1 MVPDNSY
8 SRIRSDKAFFYL
20 LWRFGC
26 AFLIVISRSDSLRAC
41 MVCPHDSAGN
51 VRITDGMWMN
61 LVQIS
66 PFSHGLLTQQLFKVT
81 HADFGS

>member
-1 MVPDNSY
+1 
-8 SRIRSDKAFFYL
+8 
-20 LWRFGC
+20 
-26 AFLIVISRSDSLRAC
+26 

>member
-1 MVPDNSY
+1 M
-8 SRIRSDKAFFYL
+8 KKGKEFFVYL
-20 LWRFGC
+20 GGSLVC

-51 VRITDGMWMN
+51 VRNTDGMWMN

-81 HADFGS
+81 HVDFGS